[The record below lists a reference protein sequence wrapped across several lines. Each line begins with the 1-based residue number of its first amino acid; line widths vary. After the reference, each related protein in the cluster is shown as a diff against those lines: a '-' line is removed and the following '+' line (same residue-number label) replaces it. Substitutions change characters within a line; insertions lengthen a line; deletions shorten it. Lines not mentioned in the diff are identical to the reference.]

1 LSLKKTLEKLKSYT
15 RRERMVEYEEE
26 RRRVNE
32 ILSKPSI
39 AIRVELPPGFEDMRE
54 EFMSLEHDEAFL
66 SAVVDLVKKTLLM
79 KKLKR

>member
-1 LSLKKTLEKLKSYT
+1 MSLKKTLEKLKSYT

-39 AIRVELPPGFEDMRE
+39 AIRVELPSGFEDMRE
-54 EFMSLEHDEAFL
+54 EFMSLEHDDAFL
-66 SAVVDLVKKTLLM
+66 SAVKDLVRKTLLM
-79 KKLKR
+79 KRLKH